1 LGAFRIETRRR
12 KKSPDSAYICSVFV
26 WVNWYTLP
34 IEHLQQN
41 EFEEFLKDGNH
52 RKMISEI
59 ERQAEPLCK
68 FGPGGDFVAVWEP
81 KPSRQPDALARL
93 LGSAVDML
101 AAVFGIKRAGADMHL
116 NNNIRHNEPTARHM
130 EKPNDEI
137 ENGTARNSTDTA
149 PTPAPA
155 NGGPFSGEPLL
166 FPDLGRNGIRIEHKP
181 KHRIR
186 ASRRTAKKGAA
197 FRIPKQG
204 SLFEGQ
210 FTRARIA

>member
-1 LGAFRIETRRR
+1 M
-12 KKSPDSAYICSVFV
+12 KPD
-26 WVNWYTLP
+26 
-34 IEHLQQN
+34 
-41 EFEEFLKDGNH
+41 
-52 RKMISEI
+52 M

-81 KPSRQPDALARL
+81 KSPERPDVLPRL
-93 LGSAVDML
+93 LGSAIEAV
-101 AAVFGIKRAGADMHL
+101 AAAFGLKNADVNMHL
-116 NNNIRHNEPTARHM
+116 NSNICPNESILHNI

-137 ENGTARNSTDTA
+137 ENSTTNDSTD
-149 PTPAPA
+149 PAPA
-155 NGGPFSGEPLL
+155 STPPNSSPFSGELLL
-166 FPDLGRNGIRIEHKP
+166 FPDLGRDGIRIKHKP

-186 ASRRTAKKGAA
+186 TSRRTPKKGAA